1 MPTAT
6 TSTKATTPPKTDT
19 PPVIDLSKVDW
30 AKTGSDVLNIVQTAK
45 QFIDAGNSK
54 QPPTAQGTT
63 TVVQRPS
70 TSSPKNPMAEVEEA
84 NGTAE
89 QIRKEN
95 EQSTAPIGKMPM
107 SLKIAL
113 ALVSGC
119 AAAFGTHLVIDKQ
132 PQTGATANV
141 VALAPAPRNPA
152 PAPPQ
157 SAVPLADSGI
167 QKAKIA
173 PAPKATTKKT
183 GAKTPPPP
191 QTAPVQPLAPQAG
204 VQPQTRRTA
213 VLAGAGVGTALATF
227 TALHFLA

>member
-1 MPTAT
+1 MPTTT
-6 TSTKATTPPKTDT
+6 TSPKATTPAKTDT
-19 PPVIDLSKVDW
+19 PPAFDLSKVDW

-45 QFIDAGNSK
+45 QVMEAGNSQ
-54 QPPTAQGTT
+54 QPTTAQGTT

-70 TSSPKNPMAEVEEA
+70 TSSPKNPMAEVEQA

-95 EQSTAPIGKMPM
+95 KQSTAPIGKMPM
-107 SLKIAL
+107 TLKIAL

-119 AAAFGTHLVIDKQ
+119 VAAFGTHLVIDKQ

-141 VALAPAPRNPA
+141 VAEAPAPRNPA

-157 SAVPLADSGI
+157 SAVPLADAGK

-183 GAKTPPPP
+183 GAKTTTPP
-191 QTAPVQPLAPQAG
+191 QAVVLQPVAPQAG
-204 VQPQTRRTA
+204 VAPHSRRTA
-213 VLAGAGVGTALATF
+213 VLAGAGVGTAFATF